1 MNHNVISVS
10 RMVDDVDVTVGLS
23 LVSILDAIVRIMP
36 KRLHFIRVGNLSN
49 QFIIFNEWMTKKSPK
64 VPGYSLTMSKDRKSQ
79 NQTSKVGLHFRP
91 KFQRKLIYEN
101 CLDYFLILDLLL
113 NTEEVTGTYILC
125 LKIDTLQIPKSLGI
139 WYLAIFDLY

>member
-49 QFIIFNEWMTKKSPK
+49 QFIIFSEGMLRTYVTRNGQKEVKKK
-64 VPGYSLTMSKDRKSQ
+64 R
-79 NQTSKVGLHFRP
+79 
-91 KFQRKLIYEN
+91 
-101 CLDYFLILDLLL
+101 
-113 NTEEVTGTYILC
+113 
-125 LKIDTLQIPKSLGI
+125 
-139 WYLAIFDLY
+139 

>member
-49 QFIIFNEWMTKKSPK
+49 QFIIFSEGMLRT
-64 VPGYSLTMSKDRKSQ
+64 
-79 NQTSKVGLHFRP
+79 
-91 KFQRKLIYEN
+91 
-101 CLDYFLILDLLL
+101 
-113 NTEEVTGTYILC
+113 
-125 LKIDTLQIPKSLGI
+125 
-139 WYLAIFDLY
+139 